1 MAGHLRRHHP
11 LTWKKLNTTMDP
23 SPSST
28 AFAYFADFGLI
39 FFALLLVLLNGFFV
53 AAEFAMVKLRAT
65 KVEAIAQQYG
75 WRGHILR
82 TVHNQLDAYLSACQ
96 LGITLASLGLGWVG
110 EPAFAH
116 LLAPLLEYAGIS
128 SPELLHG
135 IAFFSAFFIISYL
148 HIVVGELA
156 PKSWAIRQP
165 ELLSLWTA
173 VPLYLF
179 YWAMYPAIYLLNA
192 SANGILRIAGQGE
205 PGPHHDH
212 HYSRDELKLILH
224 SSRARDPSD
233 QGMRVLASAVELGE
247 LEVVDWANSRED
259 LIILEHDAS
268 LSEILALIRR
278 YKYSR
283 YPVHDASKGEFI
295 GLLHIKDLLLALAA
309 LESMPETFNIHELLR
324 PLERVSKHLP
334 LSHLLE
340 RFRHGAVHFALVEEA
355 DSKVIGYLTMEDVLE
370 VLVGD
375 IQDEHRKTER
385 GILTYQPGKLLVRG
399 DTPLFKIERLL
410 GVDLDHLEAE
420 TLAGLI
426 YESLKRMPEEDEV
439 LEVEGLRIVIK
450 KMKGPKI
457 VLAKVL
463 MLD

>member
-1 MAGHLRRHHP
+1 
-11 LTWKKLNTTMDP
+11 MDP
-23 SPSST
+23 STSYTST
-28 AFAYFADFGLI
+28 TYFADFGLI

-65 KVEAIAQQYG
+65 KVEAIAQANG

-128 SPELLHG
+128 SPKLVHG
-135 IAFFSAFFIISYL
+135 IAFFTAFFIISYL

-165 ELLSLWTA
+165 ERLSLWTA
-173 VPLYLF
+173 APLYLF

-192 SANGILRIAGQGE
+192 SANSILRVAGQGE

-212 HYSRDELKLILH
+212 HYSHDELKLILH

-259 LIILEHDAS
+259 LITLEHDAS

-283 YPVHDASKGEFI
+283 YPVYDASKAEFI

-309 LESMPETFNIHELLR
+309 LESMPETFNLHELLR

-334 LSHLLE
+334 LSQLLE

-426 YESLKRMPEEDEV
+426 YESLKRMPNEEEV

-450 KMKGPKI
+450 KMRGPKI